1 MLRRLSY
8 SASFCCGEFA
18 AAEGNQML
26 CPAFRTPAGETNR
39 PHSNYE
45 DLVSY
50 GVKFIERVNPL
61 FIFAENV
68 SGLTSANND
77 KAFKLLSNLPFTL
90 QEGYTRR

>member
-1 MLRRLSY
+1 
-8 SASFCCGEFA
+8 
-18 AAEGNQML
+18 ML
-26 CPAFRTPAGETNR
+26 CAAFRTPAVETNSL
-39 PHSNYE
+39 HSNC
-45 DLVSY
+45 DCLVSY
-50 GVKFIERVNPL
+50 GVKYIERVNPL

>member
-1 MLRRLSY
+1 
-8 SASFCCGEFA
+8 
-18 AAEGNQML
+18 ML